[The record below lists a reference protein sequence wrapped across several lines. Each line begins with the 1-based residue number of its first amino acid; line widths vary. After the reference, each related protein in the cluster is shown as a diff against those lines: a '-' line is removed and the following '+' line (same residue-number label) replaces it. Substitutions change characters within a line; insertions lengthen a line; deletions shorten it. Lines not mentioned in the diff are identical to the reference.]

1 MSDLANC
8 HFVTFNRM
16 SAESRAILKDA
27 FGERYTETKQ
37 LTGGPGANI
46 IAPSSELFFRISDQI
61 VIYGVIVSTWRIL
74 HFSELK
80 HYQLLVHD
88 ECFDEFEGIAKRTRA
103 CRIKDHVWLGERL
116 LCDVMLHEYSV
127 FDYPMGFDYS
137 CW

>member
-1 MSDLANC
+1 M
-8 HFVTFNRM
+8 
-16 SAESRAILKDA
+16 
-27 FGERYTETKQ
+27 ETKQ

-46 IAPSSELFFRISDQI
+46 IAPNSELFSRISQQI

-88 ECFDEFEGIAKRTRA
+88 ECFDEFEGIAKSTRF
-103 CRIKDHVWLGERL
+103 CRIKGHVWLGERL

-127 FDYPMGFDYS
+127 FDYPMGFDY
-137 CW
+137 